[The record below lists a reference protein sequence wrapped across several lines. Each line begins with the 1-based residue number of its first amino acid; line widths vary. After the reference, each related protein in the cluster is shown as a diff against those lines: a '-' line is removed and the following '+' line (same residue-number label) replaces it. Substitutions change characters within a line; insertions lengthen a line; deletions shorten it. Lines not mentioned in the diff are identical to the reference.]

1 MITGL
6 HRGYS
11 RAHLVVF
18 PQQVKVLLRGGDEGA
33 AHGVRD
39 HDEAL
44 QAHAHVVPAA
54 LVVPAGPGRGSGERE
69 SGEWGAGSGEGEGEG
84 DFVSKHRRKHGCAG
98 ATRCLR
104 GHKKGA
110 HKEDGQVSVVRAL
123 QMGLTTWG
131 SHRGTQGHSLE
142 GQVSVVRAHN
152 MGHTWGTHSK
162 DRYLSSGHSKWGSH
176 RGTQGAPRGTQGH
189 TQGHTGA
196 LTRRTGICRG
206 AARGAA

>member
-1 MITGL
+1 MARVSRRVITGL

-123 QMGLTTWG
+123 QMGLTQGHT
-131 SHRGTQGHSLE
+131 RGTKGYT
-142 GQVSVVRAHN
+142 GAHT
-152 MGHTWGTHSK
+152 GTHRGTHSK
-162 DRYLSSGHSKWGSH
+162 DRYLSWCSPWCGVMGLSYSASP
-176 RGTQGAPRGTQGH
+176 GTIFQ
-189 TQGHTGA
+189 
-196 LTRRTGICRG
+196 
-206 AARGAA
+206 